1 MKNRYQKHHSLV
13 LKAALLFIILFFS
26 NAALIADTIKGRV
39 VGITDGDT
47 VVVLTKEKRQVKIRL
62 NCIDAPEKSQDFG
75 QRAKQSLSDM
85 IFGKDVEVVVHD
97 TDKYGRTVGTIYL
110 NGVDINL
117 EQVKRG
123 MAWVYTHYCKDSAY
137 YKAWDI
143 AKKNKFGLWS
153 QSNPIEPSKFRR
165 EKKSKA
171 GSNDIDTSP
180 KNTAE
185 NFKCGTKV
193 RCSQMT
199 SCKEAQF
206 YFKVCGVKEL
216 DTNGD
221 GMPCNSLCSPK

>member
-1 MKNRYQKHHSLV
+1 LIV
-13 LKAALLFIILFFS
+13 KAAFLFLILFFS
-26 NAALIADTIKGRV
+26 SAVLFADAIRGRV

-47 VVVLTKEKRQVKIRL
+47 VVVLTKEKKQVKIRL
-62 NCIDAPEKSQDFG
+62 NCIDAPEKNQDFG

-117 EQVKRG
+117 EQVKKG
-123 MAWVYTHYCKDSAY
+123 MAWVYSHYCKDPAY

-143 AKKNKFGLWS
+143 AKKNKVGLWS
-153 QSNPIEPSKFRR
+153 QSNPVEPSKFRR
-165 EKKSKA
+165 DMKSKSKT
-171 GSNDIDTSP
+171 GSNIIDTSP
-180 KNTAE
+180 KNTTA

-216 DTNGD
+216 DANGD
-221 GMPCNSLCSPK
+221 GIPCNSLCRTK